1 MEPIKILIPTDFSV
15 QADFA
20 FSLVQNL
27 SSTLPMEIHFLH
39 ILNVPESVVLKE
51 NQLIDSC
58 GELDIKFIDNLRII
72 AANKLATLEEA
83 HQGVKTH
90 LILGKTTQS
99 IIDFA
104 EKQKFD
110 LIVMGTKGA
119 TGIRERLAGSETQHI
134 ARKSPIPV
142 LSLMFDR
149 SELKIKNILF
159 VHNFEDTAKQDL
171 GILQTLLTK
180 FQPTLH
186 FLQITKGK
194 SEEEFNRIENNMYDF
209 SLANALPNFEAHI
222 IQDKDVEQGVIHF
235 NQMHEIDLV
244 CMGTHGKGS
253 IFHSSVTEKLI
264 NHLYKPMI
272 SFIIK

>member
-58 GELDIKFIDNLRII
+58 GELDIKFMDNLRII
-72 AANKLATLEEA
+72 AARKLAMLEEA
-83 HQGVKTH
+83 HPGVKTH

-119 TGIRERLAGSETQHI
+119 TGIREKLAGSETQHI

-142 LSLMFDR
+142 LSLMCDR
-149 SELKIKNILF
+149 SELKIKNILL
-159 VHNFEDTAKQDL
+159 VHNFEDTTKQDL
-171 GILQTLLTK
+171 GILQTLLSK

-194 SEEEFNRIENNMYDF
+194 SEQELIRIETNMYDF

>member
-27 SSTLPMEIHFLH
+27 SSTLTMEIHFLH

-58 GELDIKFIDNLRII
+58 GELDIKFMDNLRII
-72 AANKLATLEEA
+72 AARKLAMLEEA
-83 HQGVKTH
+83 HPGVKTH

-119 TGIRERLAGSETQHI
+119 TGIREKLAGSETQHI

-142 LSLMFDR
+142 LSLMCDR
-149 SELKIKNILF
+149 SELKIKNILL
-159 VHNFEDTAKQDL
+159 VHNFEDTTKQDL
-171 GILQTLLTK
+171 GILQTLLSK

-194 SEEEFNRIENNMYDF
+194 SEQELIRIETNMYDF